1 MLAKPDLTT
10 AVAGLTLPNP
20 IIPASGCAG
29 YGREFARHFELRL
42 LGGLAAKALSLE
54 PRRGNPPPRVAEAAS
69 GMLNAV
75 GLQNPGWDLWVRD
88 ELPWMLEQGVT
99 LIQNIV
105 GHQVDDYVELARRL
119 DTTAVDVIEINL
131 SCPNVAD
138 GMSFGA
144 EPAGV
149 ETVTAAVRAVTSKPL
164 WVKLTPQTASI
175 AATAAAAARAGA
187 DAVSLINTIPA
198 MVIDVESRRPV
209 LRNNTGG
216 LSGPAI
222 RPVALRMVN
231 EVYRSVAI
239 PIVGIG
245 GIETVEDVV
254 AFLLAGASAVQIG
267 TAALIHPTRPVDLVS
282 DLADW
287 CRDHGVARVSD
298 LIGALELW

>member
-1 MLAKPDLTT
+1 MDASPDLTT
-10 AVAGLTLPNP
+10 VVNGLALPNP

-29 YGREFARHFELRL
+29 YGHELACHFELSR

-54 PRRGNPPPRVAEAAS
+54 PRCGNPPPRVAEAAA

-75 GLQNPGWDLWVRD
+75 GLQNPGWDQWVSE
-88 ELPWMLEQGVT
+88 ELPWMQAQGVT

-105 GHQVDDYVELARRL
+105 GHTVEDYVELARRL
-119 DTTAVDVIEINL
+119 DGTAVDAIEINL

-144 EPAGV
+144 EPARV
-149 ETVTAAVRAVTSKPL
+149 EAVTAAVRAVTRKPL

-198 MVIDVESRRPV
+198 MVIDVERRRPV

-222 RPVALRMVN
+222 RPVALRMVS
-231 EVYRSVAI
+231 EVYRAVPI
-239 PIVGIG
+239 PIIGIG

-267 TAALIHPTRPVDLVS
+267 TAALVHPTRPVDLVS
-282 DLADW
+282 DLAAW
-287 CRDHGVARVSD
+287 CQSHGVARVTD